1 MAWQGMQAADRKR
14 AERVIVPLIFLVG
27 LLTTS
32 VFFSLYIMNS
42 GYPWHWW
49 GWACGSALFG
59 MSVGF
64 SEILSRY
71 RDEPILAC
79 TTNGGVS
86 YLLLNGA
93 LSLAA
98 FWLLCRYPSIFPSLK
113 GDLFLTSVA
122 GGFGAVTVFRAKLF
136 TFRASDGKD
145 YPIGPA
151 IVLETVL
158 KTLDQKID
166 RKRATDRQAR
176 VFQLIQGLNDFENT
190 AKYFQASLNSFQNLT
205 PQEKADINSVIDEY
219 RSQKTATWPDG
230 LKIMALG
237 FAFLD
242 IAGNEN
248 FDKVIE
254 NLKQFLTP
262 KPPAPANPPNPNQ
275 P

>member
-1 MAWQGMQAADRKR
+1 MAWHGMQALDRKR
-14 AERVIVPLIFLVG
+14 VIRVTLWLIFLVG
-27 LLTTS
+27 LFAFATFL
-32 VFFSLYIMNS
+32 SLSLVSS
-42 GYPWHWW
+42 GYPWRTWAW
-49 GWACGSALFG
+49 GYGSVLFG

-71 RDEPILAC
+71 RDEPLLAC
-79 TTNGGVS
+79 GTSGGVS

-93 LSLAA
+93 LSLGA

-122 GGFGAVTVFRAKLF
+122 AGFGAVTVFRAKLF

-176 VFQLIQGLNDFENT
+176 VFHQMQGLNDFENT

-205 PQEKADINSVIDEY
+205 PQEKSDINSVIDSIAA
-219 RSQKTATWPDG
+219 RKRRLG
-230 LKIMALG
+230 RMALRSWRWG
-237 FAFLD
+237 LLFSISPETRTSTKSLETSNSFSR
-242 IAGNEN
+242 
-248 FDKVIE
+248 
-254 NLKQFLTP
+254 P
-262 KPPAPANPPNPNQ
+262 
-275 P
+275 

>member
-1 MAWQGMQAADRKR
+1 
-14 AERVIVPLIFLVG
+14 
-27 LLTTS
+27 
-32 VFFSLYIMNS
+32 MNS

-71 RDEPILAC
+71 RDEPLLAC
-79 TTNGGVS
+79 STSGGVL

-93 LSLAA
+93 LSLGA
-98 FWLLCRYPSIFPSLK
+98 FWLLCRYPSIFSSLK
-113 GDLFLTSVA
+113 GDLFLTSVVA
-122 GGFGAVTVFRAKLF
+122 GFGAVTVFRAKLF

-145 YPIGPA
+145 YPVGPA

-166 RKRATDRQAR
+166 RKRATNRQAR
-176 VFQLIQGLNDFENT
+176 VFQLMQGLNDFENT

-205 PQEKADINSVIDEY
+205 PEEKAEINSVIDEY
-219 RSQKTATWPDG
+219 RSPKTSTWPDG

-237 FAFLD
+237 FAFLN
-242 IAGNEN
+242 IAGDEN
-248 FDKVIE
+248 FDEVIG
-254 NLKQFLTP
+254 NLKQFLQTL
-262 KPPAPANPPNPNQ
+262 KPAVPVNPSNSDQ